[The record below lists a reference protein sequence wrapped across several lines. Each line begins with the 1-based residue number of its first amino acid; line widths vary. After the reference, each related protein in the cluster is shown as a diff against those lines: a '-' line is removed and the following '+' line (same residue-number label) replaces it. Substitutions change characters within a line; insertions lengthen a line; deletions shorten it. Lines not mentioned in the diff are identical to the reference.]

1 MKSQIC
7 IENENGLS
15 YYQKR
20 ICKDRNSRY
29 HRDILNSRRVTHSKY
44 WIRTWLF
51 DNIFHFLITYLRITD
66 FSYELNMCIDAK
78 PYCSIDKTDYN
89 KTDFYSFHPSLF
101 TLSIFMEIRTII
113 IRYRDCTFWMW
124 ICSKAVSEE
133 IQTYQ
138 DLRIKLHW
146 NKNDTYH
153 ASSRNLRE
161 INLIRVR
168 IRWCGKGWHIG

>member
-1 MKSQIC
+1 MHTWWNHKFVLKTKMDCHTIKKGFVMIVY
-7 IENENGLS
+7 IE
-15 YYQKR
+15 
-20 ICKDRNSRY
+20 Y
-29 HRDILNSRRVTHSKY
+29 HRDILNTRR
-44 WIRTWLF
+44 IGTWLF

-66 FSYELNMCIDAK
+66 FSYELNICIDAK

-89 KTDFYSFHPSLF
+89 KTDFYSFLPSLF

-138 DLRIKLHW
+138 DLRIKW
-146 NKNDTYH
+146 YWK
-153 ASSRNLRE
+153 
-161 INLIRVR
+161 
-168 IRWCGKGWHIG
+168 